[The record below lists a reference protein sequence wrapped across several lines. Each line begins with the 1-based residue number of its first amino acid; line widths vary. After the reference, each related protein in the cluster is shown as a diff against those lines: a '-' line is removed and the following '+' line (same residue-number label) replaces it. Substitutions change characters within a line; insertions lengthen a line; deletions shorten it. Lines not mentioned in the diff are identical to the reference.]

1 MTAITACD
9 FDERYRADPDPW
21 RYRSSAYERTKYAAT
36 LEACGPGP
44 FESALELGGS
54 IGVFSA
60 QLASRCRALATI
72 DFSRVAVRAAEVEL
86 APYPHA
92 QAILGLIPK
101 DLPIGSFDL
110 VVASEVLYYM
120 DEQTLVVALDAIE
133 HRLSG
138 AGRLLCVHWRTPGP
152 ERPVSADHVHGAVR
166 ALPWLRPVANRSTAE
181 YLLDALERA

>member
-72 DFSRVAVRAAEVEL
+72 
-86 APYPHA
+86 
-92 QAILGLIPK
+92 
-101 DLPIGSFDL
+101 
-110 VVASEVLYYM
+110 EVLYYM
-120 DEQTLVVALDAIE
+120 DEQTLVAALDAIE

-138 AGRLLCVHWRTPGP
+138 AGRLVCVHCRTPGP

-181 YLLDALERA
+181 YLLDTLERA